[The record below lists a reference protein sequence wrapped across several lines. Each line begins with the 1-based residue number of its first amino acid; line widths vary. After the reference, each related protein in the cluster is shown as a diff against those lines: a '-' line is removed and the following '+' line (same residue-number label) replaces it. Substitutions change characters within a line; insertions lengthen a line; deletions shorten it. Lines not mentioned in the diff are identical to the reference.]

1 MAYGR
6 VRSPLTL
13 KQRVRL
19 IAAQMEAE
27 RKSFEPHWREINDFL
42 FPRRGRF
49 TVQDANRGDRR
60 SKNIIDSSA
69 SFAARTLSAGMMSGM
84 TSPARPWFR
93 LTTPDPDLGEYG
105 PVKEWLHIVTQR
117 MNTVFLRSNLYNVL
131 PIIYNELGG
140 FGTSAMAVLESQR
153 SVIRCVPFPVGSYSL
168 SLNAE
173 LEVDA
178 FARKYRMTVRQLV
191 EMFGLQEGSDNEID
205 WSKFSQNVK
214 AQWDQRNFETWIDI
228 QHLIVPNTEYD
239 GIRLRSENKRYAQ
252 YYLEDG
258 TGQDEVFL
266 EKSGFDDFPVLA
278 PRWEVTGEDIYGTN
292 CPGMMALGDIKQLQ
306 LGEKRGMQAIDKMVS
321 PPMVGPTSMRASKA
335 SILPGDITYVD
346 TREGQQGFRPAY
358 EVKPD
363 VQQLEYKQERIRY
376 RISRAFFEDLFL
388 MLATNPNIED
398 TQKTAREIEERHEEK
413 LLALGPVLEQM
424 NQDLLDPLI
433 DRTFSI
439 MLRQELIP
447 TPPEELEG
455 DDLKVE
461 YLSIMAQSQKM
472 IGLSGMER
480 FSAFVINNAAQLPD
494 AAVMTDKVDF
504 DQMIDEYADMT
515 GIPPRIVRPDEA
527 VAVMRQERAKA
538 QQALEQAQALKDASQ
553 SAKNFSQS
561 EPRGDNMLSD
571 MMRGAMGSA
580 HISAPEPTEIM

>member
-1 MAYGR
+1 
-6 VRSPLTL
+6 
-13 KQRVRL
+13 
-19 IAAQMEAE
+19 MEAE

>member
-1 MAYGR
+1 
-6 VRSPLTL
+6 
-13 KQRVRL
+13 
-19 IAAQMEAE
+19 
-27 RKSFEPHWREINDFL
+27 
-42 FPRRGRF
+42 
-49 TVQDANRGDRR
+49 
-60 SKNIIDSSA
+60 
-69 SFAARTLSAGMMSGM
+69 
-84 TSPARPWFR
+84 
-93 LTTPDPDLGEYG
+93 
-105 PVKEWLHIVTQR
+105 
-117 MNTVFLRSNLYNVL
+117 
-131 PIIYNELGG
+131 
-140 FGTSAMAVLESQR
+140 
-153 SVIRCVPFPVGSYSL
+153 
-168 SLNAE
+168 
-173 LEVDA
+173 
-178 FARKYRMTVRQLV
+178 
-191 EMFGLQEGSDNEID
+191 
-205 WSKFSQNVK
+205 
-214 AQWDQRNFETWIDI
+214 
-228 QHLIVPNTEYD
+228 
-239 GIRLRSENKRYAQ
+239 
-252 YYLEDG
+252 
-258 TGQDEVFL
+258 VFL